1 MRASFASLSLWE
13 RNEGDDSTVM
23 KICLVSDSH
32 DHRRLLASAVS
43 EAKGLGAQAVLHC
56 GDLVAPSTLHAITPF
71 GLPIHVIHGNNTG
84 DLYHLSRLAHESK
97 GLVIYHGQDASFTL
111 AGKKIFLV
119 HYPHYAKAM
128 ALTGDYDLVCN
139 GHEHRARIEEISN
152 IKGGKTL
159 RIDPGTIAGIGA
171 KPTYILG
178 DLETMQ
184 FEIRSVPLEDLPAT
198 EPLSKTVTG

>member
-1 MRASFASLSLWE
+1 
-13 RNEGDDSTVM
+13 M

-32 DHRRLLASAVS
+32 DHRRLLASAVN
-43 EAKGLGAQAVLHC
+43 EAKELGAQAVLHC

-71 GLPIHVIHGNNTG
+71 GLPIHVIHGNNSG

-97 GLVIYHGQDASFTL
+97 GLVIYYGQDASFTL

-128 ALTGDYDLVCN
+128 ALTGAYDLVCN
-139 GHEHRARIEEISN
+139 GHEHRARIEEVTN

-178 DLETMQ
+178 DLEKME
-184 FEIRSVPLEDLPAT
+184 FEIRAVPHTDIPAT
-198 EPLSKTVTG
+198 EPARKTAGG